1 MGITSSSCQD
11 SRNITSFD
19 NKFDIILKYNGSE
32 KKLKILNLKQHNSD
46 VYCYIDVPSLSSMHI
61 TNRFNPTQFLLEV
74 TNKNIMETN
83 TFNIHL
89 QRTNDKTYINQN
101 EKLYESSTYQN
112 GEEVVFRYDD
122 NYNIKYILIKFYNLY
137 LD

>member
-74 TNKNIMETN
+74 TNKNIIQKLIQKRKRTKPP
-83 TFNIHL
+83 TLPRGHRSRALSHRWFP
-89 QRTNDKTYINQN
+89 QR
-101 EKLYESSTYQN
+101 L
-112 GEEVVFRYDD
+112 
-122 NYNIKYILIKFYNLY
+122 
-137 LD
+137 